1 MKDIAGTIRYFIK
14 EIDHYMNWWL
24 MSNKHTN
31 VCTILNY
38 IEHFLI
44 WASAVTECISI
55 SASSS
60 LLSIH
65 IKTTSSTIGLKL
77 CATAEGI
84 KKHKSIIKKMK
95 KKHDEIALLAKTK
108 LNSI

>member
-1 MKDIAGTIRYFIK
+1 MKDIARTIRYFIK

-24 MSNKHTN
+24 VSNKHTN
-31 VCTILNY
+31 DCTILNY

-55 SASSS
+55 SAFAS
-60 LLSIH
+60 LLR
-65 IKTTSSTIGLKL
+65 KTTSSTIGLKI
-77 CATAEGI
+77 CATAKGI